1 MGGGGAH
8 GGGDADCG
16 VGLLGGGKRT
26 MKISWNGKLPVRRYA
41 IFTDIIRG
49 DYMIVVKGD
58 DIARAEKWGGFVT
71 WVGGTKDAESRKIN

>member
-16 VGLLGGGKRT
+16 VGLLGRGRT
-26 MKISWNGKLPVRRYA
+26 MKISWNGKLPTRRYA

-49 DYMIVVKGD
+49 HYMIVIKGD
-58 DIARAEKWGGFVT
+58 DIERAEKWGGFVT

>member
-1 MGGGGAH
+1 MGGSGAH

-16 VGLLGGGKRT
+16 VGLLGGGRT

-49 DYMIVVKGD
+49 HYMIVINGD